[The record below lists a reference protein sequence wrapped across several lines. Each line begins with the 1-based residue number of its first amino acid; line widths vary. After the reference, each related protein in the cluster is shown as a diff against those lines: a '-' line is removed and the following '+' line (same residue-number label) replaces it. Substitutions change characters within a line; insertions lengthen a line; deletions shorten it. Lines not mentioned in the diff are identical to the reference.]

1 MIATNNAQESERQ
14 TVWRVTVAWPET
26 DPVGQQERV
35 DGLMQ
40 ILTHRKIVGLMGPGR
55 PTRRGVAVELVL
67 PMRETRVLT
76 ATFEGDV
83 EPGLDGEEFA
93 RELHASTGAVIVN
106 GDPASGDFAVLAAPE
121 QFGDRQIAGVLEE
134 RITSVLLLDTVRPS
148 AVEDA
153 LDRSEVSGWM
163 AEGERTVVAL
173 NSVPS
178 DPTML
183 IMPGSDKV
191 SCSIRERAGRVDV
204 ALWGPSESRQ
214 QPATRRRRAAQFTP
228 LINTHAGARCRP
240 IVLPEMYRPAGSQ
253 VASLLLRLEDDFAP
267 LSENDIKTLASMLPP
282 KRVDALVSA
291 INDAPVRGV
300 DPEAGALA
308 VLEDGL
314 MPGEEVEDT
323 SDQEQEQ
330 AYSATRAMLEALGE
344 DTEWVGLF
352 EGRSPVG
359 GSVRPVGV
367 PGHDQFEADPNDTE
381 SAEQEVAEQ
390 ETGVD
395 YASDIPVA
403 DAGLVPVSEAGAASA
418 DAQPDHDEPGE
429 TEASQGGFESQLA
442 DATSSKSEP
451 SFSEILG
458 LQSNTNDPKAV
469 QPGSDYPQ
477 PTPAGQTSVATETEL
492 GTAPRR
498 VAHIVWLVVGIVGLI
513 VGAFLVLRGTDVISF
528 PEVAFQA
535 RSTLAVIGG
544 IVALVGGACMLLAAS
559 MWPRQRK

>member
-106 GDPASGDFAVLAAPE
+106 GDPASGDFAVLAAAE
-121 QFGDRQIAGVLEE
+121 GFGDRQIAGVLEE

-163 AEGERTVVAL
+163 AEGDRTVVAL

-204 ALWGPSESRQ
+204 ALWGPAESRQ
-214 QPATRRRRAAQFTP
+214 QPVTRRRRAAQFTP

-267 LSENDIKTLASMLPP
+267 LSENDIETLASMLPP
-282 KRVDALVSA
+282 QRVDALVSA

-308 VLEDGL
+308 ALEDGL

-344 DTEWVGLF
+344 DTEWIGLF

-367 PGHDQFEADPNDTE
+367 PGHDQFEVDAAETE
-381 SAEQEVAEQ
+381 STEPDAAEQ
-390 ETGVD
+390 ETGAD
-395 YASDIPVA
+395 YAADIPVA

-418 DAQPDHDEPGE
+418 EAQPDHDVPGE

-469 QPGSDYPQ
+469 QTGSDYPQ
-477 PTPAGQTSVATETEL
+477 PTPAGQTTVATETEL

-513 VGAFLVLRGTDVISF
+513 VGAFLVLRGMDVISF

>member
-1 MIATNNAQESERQ
+1 MIATNNAKESERQ

-67 PMRETRVLT
+67 PMRETHVLT

-106 GDPASGDFAVLAAPE
+106 GDPASGDFAVLAAAE
-121 QFGDRQIAGVLEE
+121 GFGDRQIAGVLEE

-148 AVEDA
+148 AVEEA

-204 ALWGPSESRQ
+204 ALWGPAESRQ

-267 LSENDIKTLASMLPP
+267 LSEDDIKTLASMLPP

-291 INDAPVRGV
+291 LNDAPVRGV

-308 VLEDGL
+308 ALEDGL
-314 MPGEEVEDT
+314 MPGEEVQDT

-367 PGHDQFEADPNDTE
+367 PGHDQFEADAAETE
-381 SAEQEVAEQ
+381 ATETNAAEQ

-395 YASDIPVA
+395 YASDVPVA
-403 DAGLVPVSEAGAASA
+403 DAGLVPVSEAGAASV

-442 DATSSKSEP
+442 DATSSKTEP

-458 LQSNTNDPKAV
+458 LQSGANDSGAV
-469 QPGSDYPQ
+469 QTGSDYPQ
-477 PTPAGQTSVATETEL
+477 PTPAGQTTVATETEL

-513 VGAFLVLRGTDVISF
+513 VGAFLVLRGMDVISF

>member
-1 MIATNNAQESERQ
+1 MIATINAQESERQ
-14 TVWRVTVAWPET
+14 TVWRFTVAWPET

-35 DGLMQ
+35 DGLTQ

-67 PMRETRVLT
+67 PMHETHVLS

-83 EPGLDGEEFA
+83 EPGPDGEEFA

-191 SCSIRERAGRVDV
+191 SCSIRERAGRVDI
-204 ALWGPSESRQ
+204 ALWGPAESRQ

-308 VLEDGL
+308 ALEDGL
-314 MPGEEVEDT
+314 MPGEEVEDAA
-323 SDQEQEQ
+323 DQEQDN

-352 EGRSPVG
+352 EGKSPVG

-367 PGHDQFEADPNDTE
+367 PGHDQFEA
-381 SAEQEVAEQ
+381 
-390 ETGVD
+390 
-395 YASDIPVA
+395 
-403 DAGLVPVSEAGAASA
+403 
-418 DAQPDHDEPGE
+418 
-429 TEASQGGFESQLA
+429 SQGGFESQLA
-442 DATSSKSEP
+442 DATTSKSEP

-458 LQSNTNDPKAV
+458 LQSSTNDPKAV
-469 QPGSDYPQ
+469 QPGSDYPL
-477 PTPAGQTSVATETEL
+477 PTSAGQTAVATETEL

-513 VGAFLVLRGTDVISF
+513 VGAFLVLRGMDVISF

>member
-83 EPGLDGEEFA
+83 EPGLGGEEFA

-106 GDPASGDFAVLAAPE
+106 GDPASGDFAVLAASE
-121 QFGDRQIAGVLEE
+121 DFGDRQIAGVLEE

-173 NSVPS
+173 NSVPA

-183 IMPGSDKV
+183 IMPGSDKI

-204 ALWGPSESRQ
+204 ALWGPAESRQ
-214 QPATRRRRAAQFTP
+214 QPVTRRRRAAQFTP

-253 VASLLLRLEDDFAP
+253 VASLLLRLEEDFAP

-323 SDQEQEQ
+323 SAQEQEH
-330 AYSATRAMLEALGE
+330 AYAATRAMLEALGE
-344 DTEWVGLF
+344 DTEWIGLF

-367 PGHDQFEADPNDTE
+367 PGHDQFETDAAETE
-381 SAEQEVAEQ
+381 ATEPDAAEQ
-390 ETGVD
+390 ETGAD
-395 YASDIPVA
+395 YAADIPVA

-418 DAQPDHDEPGE
+418 EAQPEHDEPGE
-429 TEASQGGFESQLA
+429 IEASQGGFESQLA

-458 LQSNTNDPKAV
+458 LQSGANDPAVV

-477 PTPAGQTSVATETEL
+477 PTPAGQTTVATETEL

-513 VGAFLVLRGTDVISF
+513 VGAFLVLRGMDVISF

>member
-83 EPGLDGEEFA
+83 EPGLGGEEFA

-106 GDPASGDFAVLAAPE
+106 GDPASGDFAVLAASE
-121 QFGDRQIAGVLEE
+121 DFGDRQIAGVLEE

-173 NSVPS
+173 NSVPA

-183 IMPGSDKV
+183 IMPGSDKI

-204 ALWGPSESRQ
+204 ALWGPAESRQ
-214 QPATRRRRAAQFTP
+214 QPVTRRRRAAQFTP

-253 VASLLLRLEDDFAP
+253 VASLLLRLEEDFAP

-330 AYSATRAMLEALGE
+330 AYAATRAMLEALGE
-344 DTEWVGLF
+344 DTAWIGLF

-367 PGHDQFEADPNDTE
+367 PGHDQFETDAAETE
-381 SAEQEVAEQ
+381 ATEPDAAVEQEA
-390 ETGVD
+390 VD
-395 YASDIPVA
+395 YAADVPVA
-403 DAGLVPVSEAGAASA
+403 DDGLVPVSEAGAASA
-418 DAQPDHDEPGE
+418 EAQPEHDEPGE
-429 TEASQGGFESQLA
+429 IEASQGGFESQLA

-458 LQSNTNDPKAV
+458 LQSGANDPAVV

-477 PTPAGQTSVATETEL
+477 PTPAGQTTVATETEL

-513 VGAFLVLRGTDVISF
+513 VGAFLVLRGMDVISF

>member
-1 MIATNNAQESERQ
+1 MSATINAQESERQ

-93 RELHASTGAVIVN
+93 RVLHASTGAVIVN
-106 GDPASGDFAVLAAPE
+106 GDPASGDFAVLAAAE
-121 QFGDRQIAGVLEE
+121 GFGDRQIAGVLEE

-163 AEGERTVVAL
+163 AEGDRTVVAL

-183 IMPGSDKV
+183 IMPGSDKI

-204 ALWGPSESRQ
+204 ALWGPAESRQ
-214 QPATRRRRAAQFTP
+214 QPVTRRRRAAQFTP

-240 IVLPEMYRPAGSQ
+240 IVLPEMYRPAGSH
-253 VASLLLRLEDDFAP
+253 VASLLLRLEEDFAP

-282 KRVDALVSA
+282 QRVDALVSA
-291 INDAPVRGV
+291 INDAPVRGI

-308 VLEDGL
+308 ALEDGL

-344 DTEWVGLF
+344 DTEWIGLF

-367 PGHDQFEADPNDTE
+367 PGHDQFEAEAATTEATE
-381 SAEQEVAEQ
+381 SDAAEQ
-390 ETGVD
+390 ETGAD
-395 YASDIPVA
+395 YAADIPVA

-418 DAQPDHDEPGE
+418 EAQPEHVEPGE
-429 TEASQGGFESQLA
+429 VEASQGGFESQLA

-458 LQSNTNDPKAV
+458 LQPDSNDPAVV

-477 PTPAGQTSVATETEL
+477 PTPAGQTTVATETEL

-513 VGAFLVLRGTDVISF
+513 VGAFLVLRGMDVISF

-559 MWPRQRK
+559 IWPRQRK